1 MSETSYGLCSNNI
14 IIRVTSYITH
24 GIVLQD
30 TNILVTDAT
39 TYLSGASYAIF
50 KALNG
55 TNVTIGD
62 LEESPV
68 LRAKAIK
75 NAVEKDGMIEAH
87 IKDAIAVCKFASYL
101 EKEIHFDKHW
111 TELSAAELL
120 TKYRSQQLY
129 NKGISF
135 HPISAFGSNGAII
148 HYTPS
153 ASTDKNI
160 TKNSLFMSKFIYGSN
175 VAIIQCYYMNKN
187 NK

>member
-50 KALNG
+50 KTLNG

-75 NAVEKDGMIEAH
+75 NTAEKDGMIEAH

-153 ASTDKNI
+153 PSTNKNI